1 MNLQKY
7 MLAAPMLLASAFGA
21 SAGDGVKVEH
31 LGVNNTLVRVD
42 GDGKYLLLPVQE
54 DVADAKVNIL
64 LDGKLE
70 RTFYVRLAKSKV
82 DYTVPLNLEPY
93 KGHDIVLD
101 INANHDRSSI
111 REAKDAACW
120 NALEVSNTF
129 DTSNREKFRPAYHH
143 TPEWGWMNDP
153 NGMYYQDGIWHL
165 YYQWNPFGSK
175 WQNMTWGHSTSPD
188 LIHWKHEAVG
198 IEPDGLGTI
207 FSGSCALDKTNSTGF
222 GKDAVVALYTAAGM
236 SQTQSLAHSDN
247 NGGTFIKYPGNP
259 VFTLE
264 TEARDPNMFWNEKT
278 GEWNIMLAHALEHE
292 ILFITSP
299 DLKTWTLQSS
309 FGKGEGAQGGV
320 WECPDLF
327 PLDINGKQK
336 WVLLVNLNPGGPFGG
351 SATQYFVGDF
361 DGKTFTADTD
371 KDGKIPTKWMD
382 YGKDHYATVTWSDAP
397 DGRRT
402 ALGWMSNWQYA
413 ADVPTQQFRSANT
426 LPRDLSLFEANDG
439 QLYLASTP
447 SPETLKLRDKAIVK
461 GKSLNAGKKASSFAL
476 PAANDGIC
484 EIAFDIESKKN
495 SKVDITLSNSKDE
508 KVVITYNPSDNT
520 IAFDRTKA
528 GDSSFSLD
536 FPAVTVAPTFTT
548 DGKTSVRMFIDRSS
562 IEMFAKDGKYAMTNL
577 VFPAEPYSR
586 ISFSSAGAAKISNLN
601 IYSLKSNL

>member
-1 MNLQKY
+1 MMNLQKY

-93 KGHDIVLD
+93 KGHNIVLD

-165 YYQWNPFGSK
+165 YYQWNPLGSK

-188 LIHWKHEAVG
+188 LLHWKHEAVG

-247 NGGTFIKYPGNP
+247 NGETFIKYPGNP

-264 TEARDPNMFWNEKT
+264 TEARDP
-278 GEWNIMLAHALEHE
+278 
-292 ILFITSP
+292 
-299 DLKTWTLQSS
+299 
-309 FGKGEGAQGGV
+309 
-320 WECPDLF
+320 
-327 PLDINGKQK
+327 
-336 WVLLVNLNPGGPFGG
+336 
-351 SATQYFVGDF
+351 
-361 DGKTFTADTD
+361 
-371 KDGKIPTKWMD
+371 
-382 YGKDHYATVTWSDAP
+382 
-397 DGRRT
+397 
-402 ALGWMSNWQYA
+402 
-413 ADVPTQQFRSANT
+413 
-426 LPRDLSLFEANDG
+426 
-439 QLYLASTP
+439 
-447 SPETLKLRDKAIVK
+447 
-461 GKSLNAGKKASSFAL
+461 
-476 PAANDGIC
+476 
-484 EIAFDIESKKN
+484 
-495 SKVDITLSNSKDE
+495 
-508 KVVITYNPSDNT
+508 
-520 IAFDRTKA
+520 
-528 GDSSFSLD
+528 
-536 FPAVTVAPTFTT
+536 
-548 DGKTSVRMFIDRSS
+548 
-562 IEMFAKDGKYAMTNL
+562 
-577 VFPAEPYSR
+577 
-586 ISFSSAGAAKISNLN
+586 
-601 IYSLKSNL
+601 